1 MFEIVWLLR
10 KLGPVIGALVVQMV
24 RALVKVPRADREY
37 VARDL
42 LRIAEMQSKV
52 LGFDRAMNGE
62 RP

>member
-10 KLGPVIGALVVQMV
+10 KLGPVIATLLVQVV
-24 RALVKVPRADREY
+24 KEVVKVPRADREY

-42 LRIAEMQSKV
+42 LRIAEMQAKV

>member
-1 MFEIVWLLR
+1 MFEVVWLLR

-42 LRIAEMQSKV
+42 LRVAEMQAKI

>member
-1 MFEIVWLLR
+1 MLEVIWMLR
-10 KLGPVIGALVVQMV
+10 KLGPVIGALVVQLV
-24 RALVKVPRADREY
+24 RELVKVPRADREY

-42 LRIAEMQSKV
+42 LRIAEMQAKV

>member
-1 MFEIVWLLR
+1 MFEVIWMLR

-24 RALVKVPRADREY
+24 RELVKVPRADREY